1 MTFVR
6 RRSEA
11 VLVRFEV
18 DFASTGHAGWVLTP
32 WNIQGTRSALGGA
45 NSCMDFDST
54 KRQDYV

>member
-1 MTFVR
+1 MTFM

-11 VLVRFEV
+11 VLDGFEV
-18 DFASTGHAGWVLTP
+18 NFASTGHASWVLTP
-32 WNIQGTRSALGGA
+32 WTIQGTWSALGGA